1 MSGRCEPPEET
12 APMTHHWIGPADG
25 DVEPWLWDNAWV
37 RGLQHFTPEKMHER
51 GWVYSTPVTTPAEVA
66 ALKREV
72 ERLLKLQAAVQAVM
86 NAPLPAGKH
95 TTTGGVV
102 FVPLVAWAAVEA
114 ALAHKEPGD
123 EG

>member
-51 GWVYSTPVTTPAEVA
+51 GWVYSTPVTLPAEVA

-72 ERLLKLQAAVQAVM
+72 ERLRGALERLI
-86 NAPLPAGKH
+86 APFSKWHSKDDGALA
-95 TTTGGVV
+95 
-102 FVPLVAWAAVEA
+102 FARA